1 MEMIGFL
8 VSRRIS
14 QAEQKL
20 LISEQSIY
28 TMTQAHVVLQT
39 DSMILI
45 KMLECY
51 LLWLAPSYHNPRMH
65 YTI

>member
-1 MEMIGFL
+1 MIGFL

-51 LLWLAPSYHNPRMH
+51 LL
-65 YTI
+65 